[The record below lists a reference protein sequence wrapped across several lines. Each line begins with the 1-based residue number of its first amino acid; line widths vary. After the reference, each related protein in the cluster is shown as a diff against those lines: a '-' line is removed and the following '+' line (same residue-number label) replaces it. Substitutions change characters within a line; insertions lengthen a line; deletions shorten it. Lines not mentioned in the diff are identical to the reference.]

1 VTVRKGSEKER
12 GERSKGKGE
21 VDKKGQAK
29 IQTGRWS
36 EKFKETEVREY
47 GRGVVVNTGDINEE
61 GREEKEQG
69 EREVRKYREK
79 MGEKRM
85 GAEGGFFR
93 EGKRK
98 TMRKGKSE
106 KRERRNGG
114 EEDEGGG
121 GN

>member
-1 VTVRKGSEKER
+1 M
-12 GERSKGKGE
+12 
-21 VDKKGQAK
+21 
-29 IQTGRWS
+29 
-36 EKFKETEVREY
+36 
-47 GRGVVVNTGDINEE
+47 VNTGDINEE